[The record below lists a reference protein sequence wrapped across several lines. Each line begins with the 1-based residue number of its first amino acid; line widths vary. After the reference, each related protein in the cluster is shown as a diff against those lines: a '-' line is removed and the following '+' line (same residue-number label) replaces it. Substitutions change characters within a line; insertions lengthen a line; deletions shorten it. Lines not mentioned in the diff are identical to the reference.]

1 MKKHARDI
9 LDGLK
14 GALAHAQGRPLP
26 GTRVHTVHAPDVK
39 AIRLQL
45 KMSQSAFAKTFRI
58 PVGTLQN
65 WEQGLR
71 QPDATAS
78 AYLAVIARHPKT
90 VREAVGK

>member
-1 MKKHARDI
+1 MRKHARD
-9 LDGLK
+9 LFEGLK
-14 GALAHAQGRPLP
+14 GALAHAQGRPLA
-26 GTRVHTVHAPDVK
+26 GTRVHTVHVPDVK

-45 KMSQSAFAKTFRI
+45 KMSQNAFAKTFRI

-71 QPDATAS
+71 QLDTTAA
-78 AYLAVIARHPKT
+78 AYLTVIARHPKT

>member
-1 MKKHARDI
+1 MRKHARD
-9 LDGLK
+9 LLEGLR

-26 GTRVHTVHAPDVK
+26 GTRVHTVHVPDVK

-71 QPDATAS
+71 RPDATAA
-78 AYLAVIARHPKT
+78 AYLTVIARHPKT
-90 VREAVGK
+90 VRETVDK